1 MRRIRAAVPNRET
14 RTQRLWDAVVASLP
28 SARFAGLNVLAF
40 VGVASEPDTTSLLQM
55 LGQLGA
61 VVHVPRVE
69 GEVIV
74 AVRCDQDT
82 TLEAGAYGIPSPV
95 GAPTDAQIIDL
106 VIVPGLAFT
115 RDGQRLG
122 QGGGYYDR
130 YLPLLR
136 PECVTIGVCFDEQI
150 VPAVPGEAHDQRVS
164 RVVTD
169 DSGGSHTE
177 AVTRTNHSTSS

>member
-28 SARFAGLNVLAF
+28 SARLAGLNVLAF

-82 TLEAGAYGIPSPV
+82 TLEVGAYGIPSPV

-136 PECVTIGVCFDEQI
+136 PDCITIGVCFDEQI
-150 VPAVPGEAHDQRVS
+150 VPDVPGEVHDQRVS

-169 DSGGSHTE
+169 GSGGSK
-177 AVTRTNHSTSS
+177 